1 MGPTCGPSGADR
13 SQVDPML
20 APWTL
25 LSGTLRTYDTLAN
38 LLRYQLRP
46 DWVLSYGDILMSKT
60 SRLIYYLPHLWYISL
75 TQIQSSIGSVQSK
88 MQPYVYAHR
97 NRYDSLGMCT
107 AKQEHGNK
115 MFHNFRFLWDFA
127 FCHVIDSE
135 RHSTML
141 MLFRSLWSVYLVRLY
156 FMSDIYIYIYI
167 YDPNP
172 MKHRLST
179 KLPIQFTV
187 KMQPC
192 IYAHRNRYDS
202 LGLFTVKQEHGSKT
216 FRHYHF
222 FWDFTFVP
230 YNTYGTVVNHVTAL
244 HVPMVCVLSLYL

>member
-46 DWVLSYGDILMSKT
+46 DWVLSYGEILMSKT

-75 TQIQSSIGSVQSK
+75 TQIQSSIGSVQRK

-115 MFHNFRFLWDFA
+115 MFHDFRFLWDFA
-127 FCHVIDSE
+127 LCHIIDSE

-141 MLFRSLWSVYLVRLY
+141 MLFRSLWSVYLVRLFY
-156 FMSDIYIYIYI
+156 YLFHVRYIYIY
-167 YDPNP
+167 
-172 MKHRLST
+172 LT
-179 KLPIQFTV
+179 QIQWSIGSVQNF
-187 KMQPC
+187 Q
-192 IYAHRNRYDS
+192 YNS
-202 LGLFTVKQEHGSKT
+202 LLKC
-216 FRHYHF
+216 
-222 FWDFTFVP
+222 
-230 YNTYGTVVNHVTAL
+230 NHVYTHIAIDIILLDYLPLSKSMVVKHSVIITSSGTL
-244 HVPMVCVLSLYL
+244 HLYHIIHMER